1 MVKKQTSARAEGGK
15 TIFQFNLV
23 QLGIWIIETLEWV
36 WGTDSIEDKDHW
48 RRAVQYGGGTMSLL
62 TQRESIESFASSL
75 GHRAND

>member
-36 WGTDSIEDKDHW
+36 WGTDSIEDKRSLAESGAVW
-48 RRAVQYGGGTMSLL
+48 RWYNEFTYS
-62 TQRESIESFASSL
+62 
-75 GHRAND
+75 ANL